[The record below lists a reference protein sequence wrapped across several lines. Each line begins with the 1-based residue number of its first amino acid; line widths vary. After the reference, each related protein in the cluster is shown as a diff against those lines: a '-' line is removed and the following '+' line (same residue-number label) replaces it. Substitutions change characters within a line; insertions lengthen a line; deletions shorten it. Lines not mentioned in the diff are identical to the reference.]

1 MPLYYYLYK
10 LIYVLLPE
18 RSERLFLLISAMS
31 IKLFNITKKERI
43 MIKKS
48 SRRRFLQLTAGGII
62 GLTLGNK
69 LIIRS
74 VHADELPHLEENN
87 PQASTLKYVN
97 NSKVKGQQCK
107 NCLLIRNTSNDSD
120 WQPCAIFPG
129 KSVNMNGWC
138 SAYAPKPA

>member
-31 IKLFNITKKERI
+31 ITLFNITKKERI